1 MSKRID
7 IMKDLENGM
16 KISECAEKHNVSK
29 ALCSEYEQQLN
40 YAKEYWSDEVL
51 QLFMPNKYTKPR
63 NTIRRVLNQ
72 ADVKD
77 LKDLIEKY
85 KSGAILDACVKAR
98 SVGIETYKYISDT
111 ITSYLNDEEK
121 EEIYSDN

>member
-16 KISECAEKHNVSK
+16 KISECAKKYNVSK
-29 ALCSEYEQQLN
+29 AICYEYKQQFN
-40 YAKEYWSDEVL
+40 YAKEYWSNEVL

-63 NTIRRVLNQ
+63 PTIRRVLNQ

-85 KSGAILDACVKAR
+85 NSGTILDACVKAR
-98 SVGIETYKYISDT
+98 RVGITTYKYISDI
-111 ITSYLNDEEK
+111 ITAYLNDEEK
-121 EEIYSDN
+121 EEI

>member
-16 KISECAEKHNVSK
+16 KISECAEKYNVSK
-29 ALCSEYEQQLN
+29 ALCTEYKQQLN
-40 YAKEYWSDEVL
+40 YAKKYWSNEVL

-63 NTIRRVLNQ
+63 NTIRRVLNC

-85 KSGAILDACVKAR
+85 NSGTILDACVKAR
-98 SVGIETYKYISDT
+98 SVGITTYKYISDI
-111 ITSYLNDEEK
+111 ITSYLKDREK
-121 EEIYSDN
+121 KEI

>member
-16 KISECAEKHNVSK
+16 KISECAKKYNVSK
-29 ALCSEYEQQLN
+29 AICSEYKQQFN
-40 YAKEYWSDEVL
+40 YAKEYWSNEVL

-85 KSGAILDACVKAR
+85 KSGAVLDACVKAR
-98 SVGIETYKYISDT
+98 SVGIETYKYISDI
-111 ITSYLNDEEK
+111 ITDYLNDE
-121 EEIYSDN
+121 

>member
-16 KISECAEKHNVSK
+16 KISECAKKYNVSNS
-29 ALCSEYEQQLN
+29 LCSEYKQQFN
-40 YAKEYWSDEVL
+40 YAKEYWSNEVL

-63 NTIRRVLNQ
+63 PTIRRVLNQ

-77 LKDLIEKY
+77 SKDLIEKY
-85 KSGAILDACVKAR
+85 NSGTILDACVKAR
-98 SVGIETYKYISDT
+98 SVGITTYKYISDI
-111 ITSYLNDEEK
+111 ITAYLNDEEK
-121 EEIYSDN
+121 EEL

>member
-16 KISECAEKHNVSK
+16 KISECAKKYNVSNS
-29 ALCSEYEQQLN
+29 LCSEYKQQFN
-40 YAKEYWSDEVL
+40 YAKEYWSNEVL
-51 QLFMPNKYTKPR
+51 QLFMPNKYTKPSP
-63 NTIRRVLNQ
+63 TIRRVLNQ

-85 KSGAILDACVKAR
+85 NSGTILDACVKAR
-98 SVGIETYKYISDT
+98 RVGITTYKYISDI
-111 ITSYLNDEEK
+111 ITAYLNDEEK
-121 EEIYSDN
+121 EEL

>member
-16 KISECAEKHNVSK
+16 KISECAKKYNVSNS
-29 ALCSEYEQQLN
+29 LCSEYKQQFN
-40 YAKEYWSDEVL
+40 YAKEYWSNEVL

-63 NTIRRVLNQ
+63 PTIIRVLNQ

-85 KSGAILDACVKAR
+85 NSGTILDACVKAR
-98 SVGIETYKYISDT
+98 SVGITTYKYISDI
-111 ITSYLNDEEK
+111 ITAYLNDEEK
-121 EEIYSDN
+121 EEI

>member
-111 ITSYLNDEEK
+111 IASYLNDRKK
-121 EEIYSDN
+121 EEI

>member
-16 KISECAEKHNVSK
+16 KISECAKKYNVSK
-29 ALCSEYEQQLN
+29 AICYEYKQQFN
-40 YAKEYWSDEVL
+40 YAKEYWSNEVL

-72 ADVKD
+72 ADVTD
-77 LKDLIEKY
+77 LKDSTEKY
-85 KSGAILDACVKAR
+85 NSGAVLDACVKAR
-98 SVGIETYKYISDT
+98 SVGITTYKYISDI
-111 ITSYLNDEEK
+111 ITAYLNDEEK
-121 EEIYSDN
+121 EEL

>member
-29 ALCSEYEQQLN
+29 ALCLEYKQQFN
-40 YAKEYWSDEVL
+40 YSKEYWSNEVL
-51 QLFMPNKYTKPR
+51 RLFMPNKYTKPR

-72 ADVKD
+72 ADAKD

-85 KSGAILDACVKAR
+85 NSGAILDACVKAR
-98 SVGIETYKYISDT
+98 SVGITTYKYISDI
-111 ITSYLNDEEK
+111 ITSYLNDIKK
-121 EEIYSDN
+121 EEI

>member
-7 IMKDLENGM
+7 ILKDLESGM
-16 KISECAEKHNVSK
+16 KISECVKKYNVSRT
-29 ALCSEYEQQLN
+29 LCSEYKQQFN
-40 YAKEYWSDEVL
+40 YAKKYWSDEVL

-63 NTIRRVLNQ
+63 NTIRRVLDC

-85 KSGAILDACVKAR
+85 KSGVVLDACVKTR
-98 SVGIETYKYISDT
+98 SAGITTYKYISDI
-111 ITSYLNDEEK
+111 ITDYLNDTEK
-121 EEIYSDN
+121 EGNIK

>member
-1 MSKRID
+1 MSERID

-16 KISECAEKHNVSK
+16 KISECAKKYNVSNS
-29 ALCSEYEQQLN
+29 LCSEYKQQFN
-40 YAKEYWSDEVL
+40 YAKEYWSNEVL

-63 NTIRRVLNQ
+63 PTIIRVLNQ

-85 KSGAILDACVKAR
+85 NSGTILDACVKAR
-98 SVGIETYKYISDT
+98 SVGITTYKYISDI
-111 ITSYLNDEEK
+111 ITAYLNDEEK
-121 EEIYSDN
+121 EEI

>member
-16 KISECAEKHNVSK
+16 KISECAKKYNVSNS
-29 ALCSEYEQQLN
+29 LCSEYKQQFN
-40 YAKEYWSDEVL
+40 YAKEYWSNEVL

-63 NTIRRVLNQ
+63 PTIRRVLNQ

-85 KSGAILDACVKAR
+85 NSGTILDACVKAR
-98 SVGIETYKYISDT
+98 SVGITTYKYISDI
-111 ITSYLNDEEK
+111 ITAYLNDEEK
-121 EEIYSDN
+121 EEI